1 MSKKNKNVEETG
13 VINAPLNNAELNGD
27 NNANLPAA
35 QPKKGKGAKKN
46 EDKVGFGTRV
56 KNFFKGI
63 VSELKKVSWPTAGK
77 VFAQF
82 GTVCFV
88 DYGRRDQRTA
98 EMVYNL
104 HNVRLRLYRE
114 RQHPA
119 YGRDQRSAGLYI

>member
-1 MSKKNKNVEETG
+1 MSKKNTNVEESG
-13 VINAPLNNAELNGD
+13 VINQALNNAELGSD
-27 NNANLPAA
+27 NNANLPAT

-63 VSELKKVSWPTAGK
+63 VSELKKVTWPTAGK

-88 DYGRRDQRTA
+88 VLIFVLIIMGFDSLCSWLLKLLVGGA
-98 EMVYNL
+98 
-104 HNVRLRLYRE
+104 
-114 RQHPA
+114 A
-119 YGRDQRSAGLYI
+119 

>member
-56 KNFFKGI
+56 KNFCKGI

-88 DYGRRDQRTA
+88 VLIFVLIIMGFDSLCAWLLELLVGTA
-98 EMVYNL
+98 
-104 HNVRLRLYRE
+104 
-114 RQHPA
+114 A
-119 YGRDQRSAGLYI
+119 